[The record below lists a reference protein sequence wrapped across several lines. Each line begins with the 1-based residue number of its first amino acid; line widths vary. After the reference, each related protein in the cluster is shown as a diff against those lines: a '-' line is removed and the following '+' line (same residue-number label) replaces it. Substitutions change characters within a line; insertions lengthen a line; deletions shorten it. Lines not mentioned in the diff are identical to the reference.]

1 MARLLYVFK
10 NGTVVDFKSITYY
23 GHVYNFLKSLYHCL
37 IPFSYDLPHPVVLL
51 PENTQADI
59 KGLRKGIVGMCVGE
73 VRSITV
79 PAYLGYGDQEHITK
93 KGQ

>member
-1 MARLLYVFK
+1 MHHLLRTCVQ
-10 NGTVVDFKSITYY
+10 
-23 GHVYNFLKSLYHCL
+23 HLKTLYHCL

-51 PENTQADI
+51 PENTQTEI